1 MSFTVYEFDNTAMV
15 ETRIMTPQEAK
26 KKIEQLTQEINNYN
40 EEYYNLGQSSI
51 NDDEYDI
58 LINQLSDLEKTYPD
72 YAHPDS
78 PTARV
83 GGQPTEF
90 FENVRH
96 NHAMLSLSNL
106 YNEQDLLD
114 WVKRIQTGLDQKAFK
129 AVCEV
134 KIDGFAISI
143 IYTDGEYS
151 QAITRGNGEIGDD
164 VTQNVKTI
172 RNLPLTLPEK
182 ISLELRGEIF
192 LTKERFEQINQQKSN
207 SGTQTFKNPRNAA
220 AGTIRM
226 KNQKEV
232 AQRGLN
238 ILIYDVVSGQP
249 HENHSKNLDYLTT
262 LGLPINSYRQVCNS
276 AEEVFEFCNQWQKD
290 KETLSFEIDG
300 VVIKLESLPERELL
314 GFTAKSPRWA
324 TAWKFKAE
332 KVTSIINEIENS
344 IGRTGIL
351 TPVANLEPVQL
362 LGTEVKRATLH
373 NYDQISKLD
382 IRLGDTV
389 FVEKGGDII
398 PKIVGVDYTKRLDQ
412 AEPITPP
419 TNCPK
424 CESTLL
430 KPDGEIDLRCENESC
445 PAILQG
451 TLEHFVSKKGM
462 DIQYLGNANI
472 ETFIQKGFIGNI
484 VDIFKLATH
493 KSELL
498 KMEGFG
504 EKSVDNLLSAIEE
517 SKKIPINQFIF
528 ALGIRH
534 IGEKAAKVIATKVKS
549 LEDFAALDHSTLE
562 ALPDFGPIMIDS
574 LVNWL
579 SKESSIATLKKL
591 QETGLTPT
599 PVELNE
605 DQPFAGKT
613 IVLTGTLTVPR
624 NQWKLKLERAG
635 FNVASSVSKKTD
647 YLLAGEK
654 AGSKLK
660 KAKELGVVVVSED
673 QISQLL
679 GE

>member
-1 MSFTVYEFDNTAMV
+1 
-15 ETRIMTPQEAK
+15 MTPHEAK
-26 KKIEQLTQEINNYN
+26 QKIEELTHTINNYN
-40 EEYYNLGQSSI
+40 EEYYTLGQSSI
-51 NDDEYDI
+51 DDNEYDI
-58 LINQLSDLEKTYPD
+58 LINQLSDLEKKYPD
-72 YAHPDS
+72 YASPNS
-78 PTARV
+78 PTVRV

-114 WVKRIQTGLDQKAFK
+114 WVKRIQTGLDQEAFK

-143 IYTDGEYS
+143 VYTDGEYS
-151 QAITRGNGEIGDD
+151 QAITRGNGEVGDD

-172 RNLPLTLPEK
+172 RNLPLILPK
-182 ISLELRGEIF
+182 KVTLELRGEIF
-192 LTKERFEQINQQKSN
+192 LTKERFEQINQQKSK

-232 AQRGLN
+232 AQRGLD

-249 HENHSKNLDYLTT
+249 SESHSKNLDYLAQ
-262 LGLPINSYRQVCNS
+262 LGLPVNSRRKVCHS
-276 AEEVFEFCNQWQKD
+276 SEEVFGFCNQWQNNKD
-290 KETLSFEIDG
+290 KLPFEIDG
-300 VVIKLESLPERELL
+300 VVIKLESLRERELL

-332 KVTSIINEIENS
+332 KATSKIVGIENS

-398 PKIVGVDYTKRLDQ
+398 PKIVGVDYTKRPDQ
-412 AEPITPP
+412 VQPISAP
-419 TNCPK
+419 TNCPE

-430 KPDGEIDLRCENESC
+430 KPEDEVDLRCESESC

-472 ETFIQKGFIGNI
+472 ETFIKKGFIKGI
-484 VDIFKLATH
+484 VDIFTIANH
-493 KSELL
+493 KETLL
-498 KMEGFG
+498 EMEGFG
-504 EKSVDNLLSAIEE
+504 VKSVDNLLSAIEE
-517 SKKIPINQFIF
+517 SKKKPINQFIF

-534 IGEKAAKVIATKVKS
+534 IGEKAAKVIATRVKS
-549 LEDFAALDHSTLE
+549 LEDFASLDRSTLE

-574 LVNWL
+574 LVSWL
-579 SKESSIATLKKL
+579 SKESSIETLKKL
-591 QETGLTPT
+591 QKTGLNPM
-599 PVELNE
+599 PVELDEN
-605 DQPFAGKT
+605 QPFAGKT

-660 KAKELGVVVVSED
+660 KAKELGVEVVTED
-673 QISQLL
+673 QISKLL